1 MVLHQTSNA
10 TLTAHTV
17 ESDRRTQAYI
27 EQLYLISGR
36 DDKDHPLHATY
47 TGLYEERK
55 QKLVEYDKCM
65 MLGEF

>member
-1 MVLHQTSNA
+1 
-10 TLTAHTV
+10 
-17 ESDRRTQAYI
+17 
-27 EQLYLISGR
+27 LISGR